1 MNLHVPTS
9 FWLFL
14 ALLLAFSHGC
24 SSKGPQR
31 PEGYYPVQGTVTMD
45 GAPLEKAEIFFIP
58 TDDSVGERRS
68 ASVVNGNYSFDG
80 DQSLKPR
87 EYRIEISAT
96 REYDKKT
103 KGEINEATDPVDIA
117 SEQLIPAKYNTK
129 SELKA
134 TVTEAGSNTVDFDL
148 TP

>member
-1 MNLHVPTS
+1 
-9 FWLFL
+9 
-14 ALLLAFSHGC
+14 
-24 SSKGPQR
+24 
-31 PEGYYPVQGTVTMD
+31 MD